1 MLFSYRV
8 DGYEVLPRDKEL
20 IEEKIAK
27 LEKFDNRLSRADEDA
42 VKVHVN
48 LFRGTRHNSP
58 NFGLKIQLTGPGMSL
73 RGEASGKTVADAIDE
88 VERKLRAQI
97 EKNRS

>member
-20 IEEKIAK
+20 IETKLEK
-27 LEKFDNRLSRADEDA
+27 LEKFDNRLSRTDDDA

-58 NFGLKIQLTGPGMSL
+58 NFGLKIQLTGPGVSF
-73 RGEASGKTVADAIDE
+73 RGEASGKTVADAADE

-97 EKNRS
+97 ERIRG

>member
-1 MLFSYRV
+1 MIFDYRV
-8 DGYEVLPRDKEL
+8 DGYEILPRDKKL
-20 IEEKIAK
+20 IEEKIVK
-27 LEKFDNRLSRADEDA
+27 LERFDNRLAKSDEDA

-58 NFGLKIQLTGPGMSL
+58 NFGLKVQITAAGISL

-97 EKNRS
+97 EKKKN